1 VATSP
6 HAGRCMKKEKYLV
19 TSALPYANGHLH
31 IGHVAGAYLPAD
43 IFVRFQKLL
52 GNDVIYI
59 CGTDE
64 HGAPISIKAEAE
76 RKTPREIV
84 DYYHQSITKSF
95 KELEIDFDNF
105 SGTARPEHIKISQEF
120 FLNLY
125 KKGFVIEKTTKQHYC
140 EHDNRFLADRYIE
153 GTCPYCGAEGAR
165 GDQCDACGKLIDA
178 IKLIDPKCKICG
190 NKPVIKETTNWY
202 LELPK
207 FEKPLREWLKTK
219 TYWKENVLNFI
230 LGWLNEGLIE
240 RSITRDIDWGV
251 PVPLEGADGKVLYV
265 WFDAPIGYLSSTVEW
280 AKELGIPD
288 RWKDY
293 WLDPETK
300 LIHFVGKDNI
310 PFHTITW
317 PSVLME
323 QDKNFV
329 LPYDVPAN
337 EYLNIAGQKTSTSK
351 NYAIWVKDVV
361 KYFDPEYLRFY
372 LAAIAPETKDSDF
385 SWEDFQ
391 AKINNE
397 LANVLGN
404 LANRVF
410 TFTRKHFNGELQEP
424 VSLSDISKH
433 TLKEAHNLVE
443 EIKECYE
450 NYRVRKAVKLILD
463 IARSGNKYFDET
475 KPWVTVKENKSKAAE
490 TLYVCIELLRIISI
504 VFSPIL
510 PKSMQKLRAMLN
522 LNQPL
527 SWNEVTDPLSKITL
541 GEVSPLFRKITDE
554 EVAEQN
560 RLLEKQSE
568 GTPQVEHKPEISYE
582 EFAKIEMRIARVLE
596 AEAIP
601 KAKKLLKIKVECA
614 GEVRQVVAGISQYYK
629 PEDLVGKQV
638 VILMNL
644 KPIKLMGLE
653 SKGMILA
660 ANSDEG
666 IAVIS
671 PDKEVPEGAEVL

>member
-1 VATSP
+1 
-6 HAGRCMKKEKYLV
+6 MKKEKYLV

-43 IFVRFQKLL
+43 IFVRFKKLL

-76 RKTPREIV
+76 GKTPRAIV
-84 DYYHQSITKSF
+84 DYFHESITKSF
-95 KELEIDFDNF
+95 KDLEIDFDNF
-105 SGTARPEHIKISQEF
+105 SGTARPEHVKISQDF

-125 KKGFVIEKTTKQHYC
+125 KKGFVIEKTTEQLYC
-140 EHDNRFLADRYIE
+140 EHDQRFLADRYIE
-153 GTCPYCGAEGAR
+153 GTCPYCKAEGAR

-178 IKLIDPKCKICG
+178 TKLIDPKCKICG
-190 NKPVIKETTNWY
+190 NKPIIKETTNWY

-251 PVPLEGADGKVLYV
+251 PVPLEGVEGKVLYV

-280 AKELGIPD
+280 AKNLGNPD

-323 QDKNFV
+323 QDEDFV
-329 LPYDVPAN
+329 LPFDVPAN

-351 NYAIWVKDVV
+351 NYAIWVKDLV

-385 SWEDFQ
+385 SWENFQ

-410 TFTRKHFNGELQEP
+410 TFARKHFDGELEKP
-424 VSLSDISKH
+424 DIFSNTSLQ
-433 TLKEAHNLVE
+433 TLKDGYDLAE
-443 EIKECYE
+443 EVKDCYE

-463 IARSGNKYFDET
+463 IARVGNKYFDET
-475 KPWVTVKENKSKAAE
+475 KPWVAVKESRPKAAE
-490 TLYVCIELLRIISI
+490 TLYVCAELLRIISI

-510 PKSMQKLRAMLN
+510 PKSMKKLRAMLR
-522 LNQPL
+522 LDQLL
-527 SWNEVTDPLSKITL
+527 SWDEVDDPLTKTTL
-541 GEVSPLFRKITDE
+541 GEVAPLFRKITDD
-554 EVAEQN
+554 EVTEQN
-560 RLLEKQSE
+560 KLLERQSGDAPE
-568 GTPQVEHKPEISYE
+568 LEHKSEISYE
-582 EFAKIEMRIARVLE
+582 EFARIELRVARVIE
-596 AEAIP
+596 AETIP
-601 KAKKLLKIKVECA
+601 KAKKLLKLKVECA

-638 VILMNL
+638 VVLMNL
-644 KPIKLMGLE
+644 KPIKLMGHE

-666 IAVIS
+666 IVVVS